1 MPITILLSFL
11 FFTGLVVF
19 VTWTRV
25 KTDKN
30 DSKDGY
36 FLGGRSLTGGLIA
49 SSLILT
55 NLSATSFVGMSA
67 LAYKGNMSVM
77 GYEVAS
83 GITLVIIALFLVPR
97 YLKQGITTIPDF
109 LESRYDLSVKKFVTI
124 LFLLSY
130 VINLLPNTLYAG
142 AMVIGGIFDVEALLG
157 IDRFESV
164 LLISAIIGFLGLF
177 YAIYGGLKAVVIA
190 DSMNG
195 IGLIVGGLMIPIFG
209 LIVLGDGSFIDG
221 FTIITTQATDKLQ
234 AVGASDDPNVPFST
248 MFTGLLLVNLY
259 YWGTDQAIIQRAL
272 GAKNL
277 KEGQKGV
284 ILAGA
289 IKVITPLFL
298 IIPGIIA
305 FHMFGSTDAA
315 GQAFEAD
322 TMYTRLV
329 GEVLP
334 KPLVGFFLAAMFG
347 AILSTFNG
355 VLNSS
360 TTLFTLNVY
369 KPFFDKEN
377 KLSDLELVH
386 KGRVFGVLI
395 AISSVVI
402 APFVMYAPNGLFDL
416 LQRLAGLFSVPI
428 FTIVFMGYLTK
439 YVPAIAAKVSLT
451 FFVIAYGIIQF
462 TPTQFHDSLGPLK
475 PLAELHFFHQ
485 LAVLF
490 VICCGIMFVIGKLR
504 PRETA
509 YVMPVNENIDIT
521 PWAFRFEASGII
533 LYMVLGAYI
542 VFSDLGLV
550 TGDKGLMVIYGI
562 VGLVML
568 VGMYFR
574 IKTKHKSMREMEAL
588 SAKQ

>member
-1 MPITILLSFL
+1 MPMTILLSFF

-19 VTWTRV
+19 YTWSRV
-25 KTDKN
+25 KNQKN
-30 DSKDGY
+30 NSKDGF

-67 LAYKGNMSVM
+67 LSFKGNMSVM

-83 GITLVIIALFLVPR
+83 GITLIIIALFLVPR

-109 LESRYDLSVKKFVTI
+109 LESRYDLSVKQFVTV

-130 VINLLPNTLYAG
+130 IINLLPNTLYAG
-142 AMVIGGIFDVEALLG
+142 AMVIGGIFDIESMLG
-157 IDRFESV
+157 ISRFQAI
-164 LLISAIIGFLGLF
+164 LLIASIIGFLGLF

-190 DSMNG
+190 DTLNG
-195 IGLIVGGLMIPIFG
+195 VGLIVGGLMIPIFG
-209 LIVLGDGSFIDG
+209 LIVLGDGSFMEGVDV
-221 FTIITTQATDKLQ
+221 ITTNATDKLQ
-234 AVGASDDPNVPFST
+234 AVGAEDDPNVPFST

-289 IKVITPLFL
+289 IKVVTPLFL

-305 FHMFGSTDAA
+305 YHMFGTVDAT
-315 GQAFEAD
+315 GQSYEAD

-329 GEVLP
+329 NEVLP

-369 KPFFDKEN
+369 KPIFDKEN
-377 KLSDLELVH
+377 KLSDEQLVN
-386 KGRVFGVLI
+386 KGRSFGLFI
-395 AISSVVI
+395 AILSVGI
-402 APFVMYAPNGLFDL
+402 APFIMFAPNGLFDL

-428 FTIVFMGYLTK
+428 FTIVFMGYITK
-439 YVPAIAAKVSLT
+439 RVPAMAAKVSLAV
-451 FFVIAYGIIQF
+451 FVAAYGIVQF
-462 TPTQFHDSLGPLK
+462 TPASMHDYLGPLK

-490 VICCGIMFVIGKLR
+490 VLCCGIMFAIGKVR
-504 PRETA
+504 PRDTD
-509 YVMPVNENIDIT
+509 YVLPVNEAMDIK
-521 PWAFRFEASGII
+521 PWEFRFEASAVI

-542 VFSDLGLV
+542 TFSDLGLV
-550 TGDKGLMVIYGI
+550 AGDTSFMVTYALCGI
-562 VGLVML
+562 VILGGL
-568 VGMYFR
+568 FAR
-574 IKTKHKSMREMEAL
+574 IRKKKAQAAQL
-588 SAKQ
+588 NAQNAQ

>member
-25 KTDKN
+25 KADKN

-67 LAYKGNMSVM
+67 LSYKGNMSVM

-109 LESRYDLSVKKFVTI
+109 LESRYDMSVKKFVTI

-157 IDRFESV
+157 IDRFQSV

-195 IGLIVGGLMIPIFG
+195 VGLVVGGLMIPIFG
-209 LIVLGDGSFIDG
+209 LYVLGDGSFMDG

-305 FHMFGSTDAA
+305 YHMFGTTDAA

-329 GEVLP
+329 SEVLP
-334 KPLVGFFLAAMFG
+334 KPLVGFFIAAMFG

-395 AISSVVI
+395 AILSVAI

-428 FTIVFMGYLTK
+428 FTIVFMGYITK
-439 YVPAIAAKVSLT
+439 YVPAIAAKISLA
-451 FFVIAYGIIQF
+451 FFVVAYGIIQF
-462 TPTQFHDSLGPLK
+462 TPSSFHAYLGPLK

-490 VICCGIMFVIGKLR
+490 VICCGIMYVIGKLR

-521 PWAFRFEASGII
+521 PWAFRFEASGVI

-562 VGLVML
+562 VGLILM
-568 VGMYFR
+568 VGMSFR
-574 IKTKHKSMREMEAL
+574 VKTKHKKMREMEAL
-588 SAKQ
+588 SAK

>member
-1 MPITILLSFL
+1 MPMTILLSFF

-19 VTWTRV
+19 YTWSRV
-25 KTDKN
+25 KNQKN
-30 DSKDGY
+30 DSKDGF

-67 LAYKGNMSVM
+67 LSFKGNMSVM

-83 GITLVIIALFLVPR
+83 GITLIIIALFLVPR

-109 LESRYDLSVKKFVTI
+109 LESRYDLSVKQFVTV

-130 VINLLPNTLYAG
+130 IINLLPNTLYAG
-142 AMVIGGIFDVEALLG
+142 AMVIGGIFDIESMLG
-157 IDRFESV
+157 ITRFQAI
-164 LLISAIIGFLGLF
+164 LLIASIIGFLGLF

-190 DSMNG
+190 DTLNG
-195 IGLIVGGLMIPIFG
+195 VGLIVGGLMIPVFG
-209 LIVLGDGSFIDG
+209 LIVLGDGSFMEGVDV
-221 FTIITTQATDKLQ
+221 ITTNATDKLQ
-234 AVGASDDPNVPFST
+234 AVGAEDDPNVPFST

-289 IKVITPLFL
+289 IKVVTPLFL

-305 FHMFGSTDAA
+305 YHMFGTVDAT
-315 GQAFEAD
+315 GQSYEAD

-329 GEVLP
+329 NEVLP

-369 KPFFDKEN
+369 KPIFDKEN
-377 KLSDLELVH
+377 KLSDEQLVN
-386 KGRVFGVLI
+386 KGRSFGLFI
-395 AISSVVI
+395 AILSVGI
-402 APFVMYAPNGLFDL
+402 APFIMFAPNGLFDL

-428 FTIVFMGYLTK
+428 FTIVFMGYITK
-439 YVPAIAAKVSLT
+439 RVPAMAAKVSLAV
-451 FFVIAYGIIQF
+451 FVAAYGIVQF
-462 TPTQFHDSLGPLK
+462 TPASMHDYLGPLK

-485 LAVLF
+485 LAILF
-490 VICCGIMFVIGKLR
+490 VLCCGIMFAIGKVR
-504 PRETA
+504 PRDTD
-509 YVMPVNENIDIT
+509 YVLPVNEAMDIK
-521 PWAFRFEASGII
+521 PWEFRFEASAVI

-542 VFSDLGLV
+542 TFSDLGLV
-550 TGDKGLMVIYGI
+550 AGDTSFMVTYALCGI
-562 VGLVML
+562 VILGGL
-568 VGMYFR
+568 FAR
-574 IKTKHKSMREMEAL
+574 IRKKKAQ
-588 SAKQ
+588 SAQLNAQNAQ

>member
-1 MPITILLSFL
+1 MPMTILLSFF

-19 VTWTRV
+19 YTWSRV
-25 KTDKN
+25 KNQKN
-30 DSKDGY
+30 DSKDGF

-67 LAYKGNMSVM
+67 LSFKGNMSVM

-83 GITLVIIALFLVPR
+83 GITLIIIALFLVPR

-109 LESRYDLSVKKFVTI
+109 LESRYDLSVKQFVTV

-130 VINLLPNTLYAG
+130 IINLLPNTLYAG
-142 AMVIGGIFDVEALLG
+142 AMVIGGIFDIESMLG
-157 IDRFESV
+157 ISRFQAI
-164 LLISAIIGFLGLF
+164 LLIASIIGFLGLF

-190 DSMNG
+190 DTLNG
-195 IGLIVGGLMIPIFG
+195 VGLIVGGLMIPVFG
-209 LIVLGDGSFIDG
+209 LIVLGDGSFMEGIDV
-221 FTIITTQATDKLQ
+221 ITTNATDKLQ
-234 AVGASDDPNVPFST
+234 AVGAEDDPNVPFST

-289 IKVITPLFL
+289 IKVVTPLFL

-305 FHMFGSTDAA
+305 YHMFGTVDAT
-315 GQAFEAD
+315 GQSYEAD

-329 GEVLP
+329 NEVLP

-369 KPFFDKEN
+369 KPIFDKEN
-377 KLSDLELVH
+377 KLSDEQLVN
-386 KGRVFGVLI
+386 KGRSFGLFI
-395 AISSVVI
+395 AILSVGI
-402 APFVMYAPNGLFDL
+402 APFIMFAPNGLFDL

-428 FTIVFMGYLTK
+428 FTIVFMGYITK
-439 YVPAIAAKVSLT
+439 RVPAMAAKVSLAV
-451 FFVIAYGIIQF
+451 FVAAYGIVQF
-462 TPTQFHDSLGPLK
+462 TPASMHDYLGPLK

-490 VICCGIMFVIGKLR
+490 VLCCGIMFAIGKVR
-504 PRETA
+504 PRDTD
-509 YVMPVNENIDIT
+509 YVLPVNEAMDIK
-521 PWAFRFEASGII
+521 PWEFRFEASAVI

-542 VFSDLGLV
+542 TFSDLGLV
-550 TGDKGLMVIYGI
+550 AGDTSFMVTYALCGI
-562 VGLVML
+562 VILGGL
-568 VGMYFR
+568 FAR
-574 IKTKHKSMREMEAL
+574 IRKKKAQAAQL
-588 SAKQ
+588 NAQNAQ

>member
-1 MPITILLSFL
+1 MPITILLSFF
-11 FFTGLVVF
+11 FFTGFVVYF
-19 VTWTRV
+19 TWARV
-25 KTDKN
+25 KDQNN
-30 DSKDGY
+30 DSKEGF

-67 LAYKGNMSVM
+67 LSFKGNMSVM

-83 GITLVIIALFLVPR
+83 GITLIMIALFLVPR

-109 LESRYDLSVKKFVTI
+109 LESRYDLSVKQFVTV

-130 VINLLPNTLYAG
+130 IVNLLPNTLYAG
-142 AMVIGGIFDVEALLG
+142 AMVIGGIFDIETMLG
-157 IDRFESV
+157 ISRFQAI
-164 LLISAIIGFLGLF
+164 LLIAAVIGFLGLF

-190 DSMNG
+190 DTLNG
-195 IGLIVGGLMIPIFG
+195 VGLIVGGLMIPIFG
-209 LIVLGDGSFIDG
+209 LIALGDGSITEG
-221 FTIITTQATDKLQ
+221 MHIISTNATNKLQ
-234 AVGASDDPNVPFST
+234 AVGAADDPNVPFST

-289 IKVITPLFL
+289 IKVLTPLFL

-305 FHMFGSTDAA
+305 YHMFGTVDAT
-315 GQAFEAD
+315 GQRYEAD

-329 GEVLP
+329 NEVLP
-334 KPLVGFFLAAMFG
+334 QPLVGFFLAAMFG

-369 KPFFDKEN
+369 KPLFDKESR
-377 KLSDLELVH
+377 LSDEQLVN
-386 KGRVFGVLI
+386 KGRVFGLFI
-395 AISSVVI
+395 ALLSVGI
-402 APFVMYAPNGLFDL
+402 APFIMFAPNGLFDL

-428 FTIVFMGYLTK
+428 FTIVLMGYVTK
-439 YVPAIAAKVSLT
+439 RVPALAAKISLT
-451 FFVIAYGIIQF
+451 VFVTAYGLVQF
-462 TPTQFHDSLGPLK
+462 TPTSLHAALGPLQ

-490 VICCGIMFVIGKLR
+490 VVCCLIMLAIGQVR
-504 PRETA
+504 PRDSD
-509 YVMPVNENIDIT
+509 YVLPVNQAMDIT
-521 PWAFRFEASGII
+521 PWAFRFEASAVI

-542 VFSDLGLV
+542 TFSDLGLV
-550 TGDKGLMVIYGI
+550 SGDTSFMVTYALCGLVLLFGI
-562 VGLVML
+562 VA
-568 VGMYFR
+568 R
-574 IKTKHKSMREMEAL
+574 IRKKL
-588 SAKQ
+588 SRSEKASVQRA

>member
-1 MPITILLSFL
+1 MPMTILLSFF

-19 VTWTRV
+19 YTWSRV
-25 KTDKN
+25 KNQKN
-30 DSKDGY
+30 DSKDGF

-67 LAYKGNMSVM
+67 LSFKGNMSVM

-83 GITLVIIALFLVPR
+83 GITLIIIALFLVPR

-109 LESRYDLSVKKFVTI
+109 LESRYDLSVKQFVTV

-130 VINLLPNTLYAG
+130 IINLLPNTLYAG
-142 AMVIGGIFDVEALLG
+142 AMVIGGIFDIESMLG
-157 IDRFESV
+157 ITRFQAI
-164 LLISAIIGFLGLF
+164 LLIASIIGFLGLF

-190 DSMNG
+190 DTLNG
-195 IGLIVGGLMIPIFG
+195 VGLIVGGLMIPIFG
-209 LIVLGDGSFIDG
+209 LIVLGDGSFMEGVDV
-221 FTIITTQATDKLQ
+221 ITTNATDKLQ
-234 AVGASDDPNVPFST
+234 AVGAEDDPNVPFST

-289 IKVITPLFL
+289 IKVVTPLFL

-305 FHMFGSTDAA
+305 YHMFGTVDAT
-315 GQAFEAD
+315 GQSYEAD

-329 GEVLP
+329 NEVLP

-369 KPFFDKEN
+369 KPIFDKES
-377 KLSDLELVH
+377 KLSDEQLVN
-386 KGRVFGVLI
+386 KGRSFGLFI
-395 AISSVVI
+395 AILSVGI
-402 APFVMYAPNGLFDL
+402 APFIMFAPNGLFDL

-428 FTIVFMGYLTK
+428 FTIVFMGYITK
-439 YVPAIAAKVSLT
+439 RVPAVAAKVSLAV
-451 FFVIAYGIIQF
+451 FVAAYGIVQF
-462 TPTQFHDSLGPLK
+462 TPASMHDYLGPLK

-490 VICCGIMFVIGKLR
+490 VLCCGIMFAIGKVR
-504 PRETA
+504 PRDTD
-509 YVMPVNENIDIT
+509 YVLPVNEAMDIK
-521 PWAFRFEASGII
+521 PWEFRFEASAVI

-542 VFSDLGLV
+542 TFSDLGLV
-550 TGDKGLMVIYGI
+550 AGDTSFMVTYALCGI
-562 VGLVML
+562 VILGGL
-568 VGMYFR
+568 FSR
-574 IKTKHKSMREMEAL
+574 IRKKKAQAAQL
-588 SAKQ
+588 DAQNAQ

>member
-1 MPITILLSFL
+1 MPITILLSFF
-11 FFTGLVVF
+11 FFTGFVVF
-19 VTWTRV
+19 FTWSRV
-25 KTDKN
+25 KNQKN
-30 DSKDGY
+30 NSQDGF

-55 NLSATSFVGMSA
+55 NLSAVSFVGMSA
-67 LAYKGNMSVM
+67 LSFKGNMSVM

-83 GITLVIIALFLVPR
+83 GVTLIIIALFLVPR

-109 LESRYDLSVKKFVTI
+109 LASRYDASVKQFVTM

-130 VINLLPNTLYAG
+130 IINLLPMTLYAG

-157 IDRFESV
+157 ISRFQAI
-164 LLISAIIGFLGLF
+164 LLIAAIIGALGLF

-190 DSMNG
+190 DTLNG
-195 IGLIVGGLMIPIFG
+195 VGLIVGGLMIPIFG
-209 LIVLGDGSFIDG
+209 LIVLGDGSFMDG
-221 FTIITTQATDKLQ
+221 FNTITTNATYKLQ
-234 AVGASDDPNVPFST
+234 AVGAADDPNVPFST

-289 IKVITPLFL
+289 IKVISPLFL

-305 FHMFGSTDAA
+305 FHMFGTADAS
-315 GQAFEAD
+315 GQSYEAD

-329 GEVLP
+329 NEVLP

-369 KPFFDKEN
+369 KPLFDKEN
-377 KLSDLELVH
+377 QLSDEQLVN
-386 KGRVFGVLI
+386 KGRAFGLFI
-395 AISSVVI
+395 AILSVGI
-402 APFVMYAPNGLFDL
+402 APFIMFAPNGLFDL

-428 FTIVFMGYLTK
+428 FTIVFMGYMTK
-439 YVPAIAAKVSLT
+439 RVPAIAAKVSLSV
-451 FFVIAYGIIQF
+451 FVITYGIVQF
-462 TPTQFHDSLGPLK
+462 TPKAYYSYLGPLQS
-475 PLAELHFFHQ
+475 LAEIHFFHQ

-490 VICCGIMFVIGKLR
+490 VICCSLMFIIGKLM
-504 PRETA
+504 PRDTD
-509 YVMPVNENIDIT
+509 YVLPINESMDIT
-521 PWAFRFEASGII
+521 PWEFRFEASAII

-542 VFSDLGLV
+542 IFSDLGLV
-550 TGDKGLMVIYGI
+550 SGDTSFMVTYGLCGI
-562 VGLVML
+562 VIIG
-568 VGMYFR
+568 GIFAR
-574 IKTKHKSMREMEAL
+574 IKRKQAQSKTKP
-588 SAKQ
+588 QQT

>member
-1 MPITILLSFL
+1 MPMTILLSFF
-11 FFTGLVVF
+11 FFTGFVVF
-19 VTWTRV
+19 YTWSRV
-25 KTDKN
+25 KNQKN
-30 DSKDGY
+30 DSKDGF

-67 LAYKGNMSVM
+67 LSFKGNMSVM

-83 GITLVIIALFLVPR
+83 GITLIIIALFLVPR

-109 LESRYDLSVKKFVTI
+109 LESRYDLSVKQFVTV

-130 VINLLPNTLYAG
+130 IINLLPNTLYAG
-142 AMVIGGIFDVEALLG
+142 AMVIGGIFDIETMLG
-157 IDRFESV
+157 INRFQAI
-164 LLISAIIGFLGLF
+164 LLIASIIGVLGLF

-190 DSMNG
+190 DTLNG
-195 IGLIVGGLMIPIFG
+195 VGLIVGGLMIPIFG
-209 LIVLGDGSFIDG
+209 LIVLGDGSFMEG
-221 FTIITTQATDKLQ
+221 LEVITTNATDKLQ
-234 AVGASDDPNVPFST
+234 AVGAEDDPNVPFST

-277 KEGQKGV
+277 REGQKGV

-289 IKVITPLFL
+289 IKVVTPLFL

-305 FHMFGSTDAA
+305 FHMFGTADAA
-315 GQAFEAD
+315 GQSYEAD

-329 GEVLP
+329 NEVLP

-369 KPFFDKEN
+369 KPLFDKEN
-377 KLSDLELVH
+377 KLSDEQLVN
-386 KGRVFGVLI
+386 KGRVFGLFI
-395 AISSVVI
+395 AILSVGI
-402 APFVMYAPNGLFDL
+402 APFIMFAPNGLFDL

-428 FTIVFMGYLTK
+428 FTIVFMGYITK
-439 YVPAIAAKVSLT
+439 RVPAIAAKVSLAV
-451 FFVIAYGIIQF
+451 FVVTYGIVQF
-462 TPTQFHDSLGPLK
+462 TPAAMHDHLGPLK

-490 VICCGIMFVIGKLR
+490 VICCVIMYIIGKVR
-504 PRETA
+504 PRDTD
-509 YVMPVNENIDIT
+509 YVLPVNEAMDIK
-521 PWAFRFEASGII
+521 PWEFRFEASAVI

-542 VFSDLGLV
+542 TFSDLGLV
-550 TGDKGLMVIYGI
+550 AGDTSFMVTYALCGI
-562 VGLVML
+562 VILG
-568 VGMYFR
+568 GIFAR
-574 IKTKHKSMREMEAL
+574 IRKKQ
-588 SAKQ
+588 AKLAQLDPTQV

>member
-1 MPITILLSFL
+1 MPMTILLSFF

-19 VTWTRV
+19 YTWSRV
-25 KTDKN
+25 KNQKN
-30 DSKDGY
+30 DSKDGF

-67 LAYKGNMSVM
+67 LSFKGNMSVM

-83 GITLVIIALFLVPR
+83 GITLIIIALFLVPR

-109 LESRYDLSVKKFVTI
+109 LESRYDLSVKQFVTV

-130 VINLLPNTLYAG
+130 IINLLPNTLYAG
-142 AMVIGGIFDVEALLG
+142 AMVIGGIFDIESMLG
-157 IDRFESV
+157 ISRFQAI
-164 LLISAIIGFLGLF
+164 LLIASIIGFLGLF

-190 DSMNG
+190 DTLNG
-195 IGLIVGGLMIPIFG
+195 VGLIVGGLMIPIFG
-209 LIVLGDGSFIDG
+209 LIVLGDGSFMEGVD
-221 FTIITTQATDKLQ
+221 IITTNATDKLQ
-234 AVGASDDPNVPFST
+234 AVGAEDDPNVPFST

-289 IKVITPLFL
+289 IKVVTPLFL

-305 FHMFGSTDAA
+305 YHMFGTVDAT
-315 GQAFEAD
+315 GQSYEAD

-329 GEVLP
+329 NEVLP

-369 KPFFDKEN
+369 KPIFDKEN
-377 KLSDLELVH
+377 KLSDEQLVN
-386 KGRVFGVLI
+386 KGRSFGLFI
-395 AISSVVI
+395 AILSVGI
-402 APFVMYAPNGLFDL
+402 APFIMFAPNGLFDL

-428 FTIVFMGYLTK
+428 FTIVFMGYITK
-439 YVPAIAAKVSLT
+439 RVPAMAAKVSLAV
-451 FFVIAYGIIQF
+451 FVAAYGIVQF
-462 TPTQFHDSLGPLK
+462 TPASMHDYLGPLK

-490 VICCGIMFVIGKLR
+490 VLCCGIMFAIGKVR
-504 PRETA
+504 PRDTD
-509 YVMPVNENIDIT
+509 YVLPVNEAMDIK
-521 PWAFRFEASGII
+521 PWEFRFEASAVI

-542 VFSDLGLV
+542 TFSDLGLV
-550 TGDKGLMVIYGI
+550 AGDTSFMVTYALCGI
-562 VGLVML
+562 VILGGL
-568 VGMYFR
+568 FAR
-574 IKTKHKSMREMEAL
+574 IRKKKAQAAQL
-588 SAKQ
+588 NAQNAQ

>member
-1 MPITILLSFL
+1 MPMTILLSFF

-19 VTWTRV
+19 YTWSRV
-25 KTDKN
+25 KNQKN
-30 DSKDGY
+30 DSKDGF

-67 LAYKGNMSVM
+67 LSFKGNMSVM

-83 GITLVIIALFLVPR
+83 GITLIIIALFLVPR

-109 LESRYDLSVKKFVTI
+109 LESRYDLSVKQFVTV

-130 VINLLPNTLYAG
+130 IINLLPNTLYAG
-142 AMVIGGIFDVEALLG
+142 AMVIGGIFDIESMLG
-157 IDRFESV
+157 ISRFQAI
-164 LLISAIIGFLGLF
+164 LLIASIIGFLGLF

-190 DSMNG
+190 DTLNG
-195 IGLIVGGLMIPIFG
+195 VGLIVGGLMIPIFG
-209 LIVLGDGSFIDG
+209 LIVLGDGSFMEGVDV
-221 FTIITTQATDKLQ
+221 ITTNATDKLQ
-234 AVGASDDPNVPFST
+234 AVGAEDDPNVPFST

-289 IKVITPLFL
+289 IKVVTPLFL

-305 FHMFGSTDAA
+305 YHMFGTVDAT
-315 GQAFEAD
+315 GQSYEAD

-329 GEVLP
+329 NEVLP

-369 KPFFDKEN
+369 KPIFDKEN
-377 KLSDLELVH
+377 KLSDEQLVN
-386 KGRVFGVLI
+386 KGRSFGLFI
-395 AISSVVI
+395 AILSVGI
-402 APFVMYAPNGLFDL
+402 APFIMFAPNGLFDL

-428 FTIVFMGYLTK
+428 FTIVFMGYITK
-439 YVPAIAAKVSLT
+439 RVPAMAAKVSLAV
-451 FFVIAYGIIQF
+451 FVAAYGIVQF
-462 TPTQFHDSLGPLK
+462 TPASMHDYLGPLK

-490 VICCGIMFVIGKLR
+490 VLCCGIMFAIGKVR
-504 PRETA
+504 PRDTD
-509 YVMPVNENIDIT
+509 YVLPVNEAMDIK
-521 PWAFRFEASGII
+521 PWEFRFEASAVI

-542 VFSDLGLV
+542 TFSDLGLV
-550 TGDKGLMVIYGI
+550 AGDTSFMVTYALCGI
-562 VGLVML
+562 VILGGL
-568 VGMYFR
+568 FAR
-574 IKTKHKSMREMEAL
+574 IRKKKAQTAQL
-588 SAKQ
+588 NAQNAQ

>member
-1 MPITILLSFL
+1 MPMTILLSFF
-11 FFTGLVVF
+11 FFTGFVVF
-19 VTWTRV
+19 FTWSRV
-25 KTDKN
+25 KNQKN
-30 DSKDGY
+30 DSKDGF

-67 LAYKGNMSVM
+67 LSFKGNMSVM

-83 GITLVIIALFLVPR
+83 GITLIIIALFLVPR

-109 LESRYDLSVKKFVTI
+109 LESRYDLSVKQFVTG

-130 VINLLPNTLYAG
+130 IVNLLPNTLYAG
-142 AMVIGGIFDVEALLG
+142 AMVIGGIFDIETMLG
-157 IDRFESV
+157 INRFQAI
-164 LLISAIIGFLGLF
+164 LLIASIIGFLGLF

-190 DSMNG
+190 DTLNG
-195 IGLIVGGLMIPIFG
+195 VGLIVGGLMIPIFG
-209 LIVLGDGSFIDG
+209 LIVLGHGSFMDG
-221 FTIITTQATDKLQ
+221 LDIITTNATDKLQ
-234 AVGASDDPNVPFST
+234 AIGAEDDPNVPFST

-289 IKVITPLFL
+289 IKVLTPLFL
-298 IIPGIIA
+298 IVPGIIA
-305 FHMFGSTDAA
+305 YHMFGTVDAT
-315 GQAFEAD
+315 GQSYEAD

-329 GEVLP
+329 NEVLP

-369 KPFFDKEN
+369 KPIFDKEN
-377 KLSDLELVH
+377 KLSDQQLVN
-386 KGRVFGVLI
+386 KGRSFGLFI
-395 AISSVVI
+395 AILSVGI
-402 APFVMYAPNGLFDL
+402 APFIMFAPNGLFDL

-428 FTIVFMGYLTK
+428 FTIVFMGYITK
-439 YVPAIAAKVSLT
+439 RVPAIAAKISLSV
-451 FFVIAYGIIQF
+451 FVLAYGIVQF
-462 TPTQFHDSLGPLK
+462 TPASMHDYLGPLK

-490 VICCGIMFVIGKLR
+490 VICCVIMFVIGKVR
-504 PRETA
+504 PRETD
-509 YVMPVNENIDIT
+509 YVLPVNEAMDIK
-521 PWAFRFEASGII
+521 PWEFRFEASAVI

-542 VFSDLGLV
+542 TFSNLGLV
-550 TGDKGLMVIYGI
+550 AGDSSFMVTYALCGI
-562 VGLVML
+562 VILGGL
-568 VGMYFR
+568 FAR
-574 IKTKHKSMREMEAL
+574 IKTKLKSARLEA
-588 SAKQ
+588 KNV

>member
-1 MPITILLSFL
+1 MPMTILLSFF
-11 FFTGLVVF
+11 FFTGFVVYY
-19 VTWTRV
+19 TWSRV
-25 KTDKN
+25 KNQKN
-30 DSKDGY
+30 NSKDGF

-67 LAYKGNMSVM
+67 LSFKGNMSVM

-83 GITLVIIALFLVPR
+83 GITLIIIALFLVPR

-109 LESRYDLSVKKFVTI
+109 LESRYDLSVKQFVTV

-130 VINLLPNTLYAG
+130 IVNLLPNTLYAG
-142 AMVIGGIFDVEALLG
+142 AMVIGGIFDIETMLG
-157 IDRFESV
+157 ISRFQAI
-164 LLISAIIGFLGLF
+164 LLIAAVIGFLGLF

-190 DSMNG
+190 DTLNG
-195 IGLIVGGLMIPIFG
+195 VGLIVGGLMIPIFG
-209 LIVLGDGSFIDG
+209 LIVLGDGSFMEG
-221 FTIITTQATDKLQ
+221 MHIISTNATDKLQ
-234 AVGASDDPNVPFST
+234 AVGAADDPNVPFST

-289 IKVITPLFL
+289 IKVLTPLFL

-305 FHMFGSTDAA
+305 YHMFGTVDAA
-315 GQAFEAD
+315 GQSYEAD

-329 GEVLP
+329 NEVLP

-369 KPFFDKEN
+369 KPFFDKEG
-377 KLSDLELVH
+377 KLSDEQLVN
-386 KGRVFGVLI
+386 KGRVFGLFI
-395 AISSVVI
+395 AILSVGI
-402 APFVMYAPNGLFDL
+402 APFIMFAPNGLFDL

-428 FTIVFMGYLTK
+428 FTIVFMGYVTK
-439 YVPAIAAKVSLT
+439 RVPAMAAKVSLA
-451 FFVIAYGIIQF
+451 FFVAAYGIVQF
-462 TPTQFHDSLGPLK
+462 TPASMHDYLGPLK

-490 VICCGIMFVIGKLR
+490 VACCLIMLVIGKAR
-504 PRETA
+504 PLDTDF
-509 YVMPVNENIDIT
+509 VLPVNEAMDIT
-521 PWAFRFEASGII
+521 PWEFRFEASAVI

-542 VFSDLGLV
+542 TFSDLGLV
-550 TGDKGLMVIYGI
+550 AGDTSFMVTYALCGI
-562 VGLVML
+562 VILG
-568 VGMYFR
+568 GIFAR
-574 IKTKHKSMREMEAL
+574 IKRKQAKLMQTKVQEA
-588 SAKQ
+588 

>member
-1 MPITILLSFL
+1 MPMTILLSFF

-19 VTWTRV
+19 YTWSQV
-25 KTDKN
+25 KNQKN
-30 DSKDGY
+30 DSKDGF

-67 LAYKGNMSVM
+67 LSFKGNMSVM

-83 GITLVIIALFLVPR
+83 GITLIIIALFLVPR

-109 LESRYDLSVKKFVTI
+109 LESRYDLSVKQFVTV

-130 VINLLPNTLYAG
+130 IINLLPNTLYAG
-142 AMVIGGIFDVEALLG
+142 AMVIGGIFDIEGMLG
-157 IDRFESV
+157 ISRFQAI
-164 LLISAIIGFLGLF
+164 LLIASIIGFLGLF

-190 DSMNG
+190 DTLNG
-195 IGLIVGGLMIPIFG
+195 VGLIVGGLMIPVFG
-209 LIVLGDGSFIDG
+209 LIVLGDGSFMEGVDV
-221 FTIITTQATDKLQ
+221 ITTNATDKLQ
-234 AVGASDDPNVPFST
+234 AVGAEDDPNVPFST

-289 IKVITPLFL
+289 IKVVTPLFL

-305 FHMFGSTDAA
+305 YHMFGTVDAT
-315 GQAFEAD
+315 GQSYEAD

-329 GEVLP
+329 NEVLP

-369 KPFFDKEN
+369 KPIFDKEN
-377 KLSDLELVH
+377 KLSDEQLVN
-386 KGRVFGVLI
+386 KGRSFGLFI
-395 AISSVVI
+395 AILSVGI
-402 APFVMYAPNGLFDL
+402 APFIMFAPNGLFDL

-428 FTIVFMGYLTK
+428 FTIVFMGYITK
-439 YVPAIAAKVSLT
+439 RVPAMAAKVSLAV
-451 FFVIAYGIIQF
+451 FVAAYGIVQF
-462 TPTQFHDSLGPLK
+462 TPASMHDYLGPLK

-490 VICCGIMFVIGKLR
+490 VLCCGIMFVIGKVR
-504 PRETA
+504 PRDTD
-509 YVMPVNENIDIT
+509 YVLPVNEAMDIK
-521 PWAFRFEASGII
+521 PWEFRFEASAVI

-542 VFSDLGLV
+542 TFSDLGLV
-550 TGDKGLMVIYGI
+550 AGDTSFMVTYALCGI
-562 VGLVML
+562 VILGGL
-568 VGMYFR
+568 FAR
-574 IKTKHKSMREMEAL
+574 IRKKKAQAAQL
-588 SAKQ
+588 DAQNAQ

>member
-1 MPITILLSFL
+1 MPVTILLSFF
-11 FFTGLVVF
+11 FFTGFVVF
-19 VTWTRV
+19 YTWSRV
-25 KTDKN
+25 KNQKN
-30 DSKDGY
+30 TSKDGF

-67 LAYKGNMSVM
+67 LSFKGNMSVM

-83 GITLVIIALFLVPR
+83 GITLIIIALFLVPR

-109 LESRYDLSVKKFVTI
+109 LESRYDLSVKQFVTV

-130 VINLLPNTLYAG
+130 IVNLLPNTLYAG
-142 AMVIGGIFDVEALLG
+142 AMVIGGIFDVETMLG
-157 IDRFESV
+157 ISRFQAI
-164 LLISAIIGFLGLF
+164 LLIATIIGVLGLF

-190 DSMNG
+190 DTLNG
-195 IGLIVGGLMIPIFG
+195 VGLIVGGLMIPIFG
-209 LIVLGDGSFIDG
+209 LIVLGDGSFMDG
-221 FTIITTQATDKLQ
+221 VDVITTNATDKLQ
-234 AVGASDDPNVPFST
+234 AVGAEDDPNVPFST

-289 IKVITPLFL
+289 IKVLTPLFL

-305 FHMFGSTDAA
+305 YHMFGTVDAA
-315 GQAFEAD
+315 GQSYEAD

-329 GEVLP
+329 NEVLP

-369 KPFFDKEN
+369 KPMFDKEN
-377 KLSDLELVH
+377 KLSDEQLVN
-386 KGRVFGVLI
+386 KGRSFGLFI
-395 AISSVVI
+395 AILSVGI
-402 APFVMYAPNGLFDL
+402 APFIMFAPNGLFDL

-428 FTIVFMGYLTK
+428 FTIVFMGYITK
-439 YVPAIAAKVSLT
+439 RVPAVAAKVSLAV
-451 FFVIAYGIIQF
+451 FVAAYGIVQF
-462 TPTQFHDSLGPLK
+462 TPAAMHDYLGPLK

-490 VICCGIMFVIGKLR
+490 VACCGIMFVIGKVR
-504 PRETA
+504 PRDTD
-509 YVMPVNENIDIT
+509 YVLPVNEAMDIE
-521 PWAFRFEASGII
+521 PWEFRFEASAVI

-542 VFSDLGLV
+542 TFSDLGLV
-550 TGDKGLMVIYGI
+550 AGDTSFMVTYALCGI
-562 VGLVML
+562 VIFG
-568 VGMYFR
+568 GIFAR
-574 IKTKHKSMREMEAL
+574 IKKKQANAKRLAAQEA
-588 SAKQ
+588 

>member
-1 MPITILLSFL
+1 MPMTILLSFF

-19 VTWTRV
+19 YTWSRV
-25 KTDKN
+25 KNQKN
-30 DSKDGY
+30 DSKDGF

-67 LAYKGNMSVM
+67 LSFKGNMSVM

-83 GITLVIIALFLVPR
+83 GITLIIIALFLVPR

-109 LESRYDLSVKKFVTI
+109 LESRYDLSVKQFVTV

-130 VINLLPNTLYAG
+130 IINLLPNTLYAG
-142 AMVIGGIFDVEALLG
+142 AMVIGGIFDIESMLG
-157 IDRFESV
+157 ISRFQAI
-164 LLISAIIGFLGLF
+164 LLIASIIGFLGLF

-190 DSMNG
+190 DTLNG
-195 IGLIVGGLMIPIFG
+195 VGLIVGGLMIPIFG
-209 LIVLGDGSFIDG
+209 LIVLGDGSFMEGVDV
-221 FTIITTQATDKLQ
+221 ITTNATDKLQ
-234 AVGASDDPNVPFST
+234 AVGAEDDPNVPFST

-289 IKVITPLFL
+289 IKVVTPLFL

-305 FHMFGSTDAA
+305 YHMFGTVDAT
-315 GQAFEAD
+315 GQSYEAD

-329 GEVLP
+329 NEVLP

-369 KPFFDKEN
+369 KPIFDKEN
-377 KLSDLELVH
+377 KLSDEQLVN
-386 KGRVFGVLI
+386 KGRSFGLFI
-395 AISSVVI
+395 AILSVGI
-402 APFVMYAPNGLFDL
+402 APFIMFAPNGLFDL

-428 FTIVFMGYLTK
+428 FTIVFMGYITK
-439 YVPAIAAKVSLT
+439 RVPAMAAKVSLAV
-451 FFVIAYGIIQF
+451 FVAAYGLVQF
-462 TPTQFHDSLGPLK
+462 TPASMHDYLGPLK

-490 VICCGIMFVIGKLR
+490 VLCCGIMFAIGKVR
-504 PRETA
+504 PRDTD
-509 YVMPVNENIDIT
+509 YVLPVNEAMDIK
-521 PWAFRFEASGII
+521 PWEFRFEASAVI

-542 VFSDLGLV
+542 TFSDLGLV
-550 TGDKGLMVIYGI
+550 AGDTSFMVTYALCGI
-562 VGLVML
+562 VILGGL
-568 VGMYFR
+568 FAR
-574 IKTKHKSMREMEAL
+574 IRKKKAQAAQL
-588 SAKQ
+588 NAQNAQ

>member
-1 MPITILLSFL
+1 MPMTILLSFF

-19 VTWTRV
+19 YTWSRV
-25 KTDKN
+25 KNQKN
-30 DSKDGY
+30 DSKDGF

-67 LAYKGNMSVM
+67 LSFKGNMSVM

-83 GITLVIIALFLVPR
+83 GITLIIIALFLVPR

-109 LESRYDLSVKKFVTI
+109 LESRYDLSVKQFVTV

-130 VINLLPNTLYAG
+130 IINLLPNTLYAG
-142 AMVIGGIFDVEALLG
+142 AMVIGGIFDIESMLG
-157 IDRFESV
+157 ISRFQAI
-164 LLISAIIGFLGLF
+164 LLIASIIGFLGLF

-190 DSMNG
+190 DTLNG
-195 IGLIVGGLMIPIFG
+195 VGLIVGGLMIPVFG
-209 LIVLGDGSFIDG
+209 LIVLGDGSFMDG
-221 FTIITTQATDKLQ
+221 VDVITTNATDKLQ
-234 AVGASDDPNVPFST
+234 AVGAEDDPNVPFST

-289 IKVITPLFL
+289 IKVVTPLFL

-305 FHMFGSTDAA
+305 YHMFGTVDAT
-315 GQAFEAD
+315 GQSYEAD

-329 GEVLP
+329 NEVLP

-369 KPFFDKEN
+369 KPIFDKEN
-377 KLSDLELVH
+377 KLSDAQLVN
-386 KGRVFGVLI
+386 KGRSFGLFI
-395 AISSVVI
+395 AILSVGI
-402 APFVMYAPNGLFDL
+402 APFIMFAPNGLFDL

-428 FTIVFMGYLTK
+428 FTIVFMGYITK
-439 YVPAIAAKVSLT
+439 RVPAMAAKVSLAV
-451 FFVIAYGIIQF
+451 FVAAYGIVQF
-462 TPTQFHDSLGPLK
+462 TPASMHDYLGPLK

-490 VICCGIMFVIGKLR
+490 VLCCGIMFAIGKVR
-504 PRETA
+504 PRDTD
-509 YVMPVNENIDIT
+509 YVLPVNEAMDIK
-521 PWAFRFEASGII
+521 PWEFRFEASAVI

-542 VFSDLGLV
+542 TFSDLGLV
-550 TGDKGLMVIYGI
+550 AGDTSFMVTYALCGI
-562 VGLVML
+562 VILGGL
-568 VGMYFR
+568 FAR
-574 IKTKHKSMREMEAL
+574 IRKKKAQ
-588 SAKQ
+588 SAQLDAQNVQ

>member
-1 MPITILLSFL
+1 MPMTILLSFF

-19 VTWTRV
+19 YTWSRV
-25 KTDKN
+25 KNQKN
-30 DSKDGY
+30 DSKDGF

-67 LAYKGNMSVM
+67 LSFKGNMSVM

-83 GITLVIIALFLVPR
+83 GITLIIIALFLVPR

-109 LESRYDLSVKKFVTI
+109 LESRYDLSVKQFVTV

-130 VINLLPNTLYAG
+130 IINLLPNTLYAG
-142 AMVIGGIFDVEALLG
+142 AMVIGGIFDIESMLG
-157 IDRFESV
+157 ITRFQAI
-164 LLISAIIGFLGLF
+164 LLIASIIGFLGLF

-190 DSMNG
+190 DTLNG
-195 IGLIVGGLMIPIFG
+195 VGLIVGGLMIPVFG
-209 LIVLGDGSFIDG
+209 LIVLGDGSFIEGVDV
-221 FTIITTQATDKLQ
+221 ITTNATDKLQ
-234 AVGASDDPNVPFST
+234 AVGAEDDPNVPFST

-289 IKVITPLFL
+289 IKVVTPLFL

-305 FHMFGSTDAA
+305 YHMFGTVDAT
-315 GQAFEAD
+315 GQSYEAD

-329 GEVLP
+329 NEVLP

-369 KPFFDKEN
+369 KPIFDKES
-377 KLSDLELVH
+377 KLSDEQLVN
-386 KGRVFGVLI
+386 KGRSFGLFI
-395 AISSVVI
+395 AILSVGI
-402 APFVMYAPNGLFDL
+402 APFIMFAPNGLFDL

-428 FTIVFMGYLTK
+428 FTIVFMGYITK
-439 YVPAIAAKVSLT
+439 RVPAVAAKVSLAV
-451 FFVIAYGIIQF
+451 FVAAYGIVQF
-462 TPTQFHDSLGPLK
+462 TPASMHDYLGPLK

-490 VICCGIMFVIGKLR
+490 VLCCGIMFAIGKVR
-504 PRETA
+504 PRDTD
-509 YVMPVNENIDIT
+509 YVLPVNEAMDIK
-521 PWAFRFEASGII
+521 PWEFRFEASAVI

-542 VFSDLGLV
+542 TFSDLGLV
-550 TGDKGLMVIYGI
+550 AGDTSFMVTYALCGI
-562 VGLVML
+562 VILGGL
-568 VGMYFR
+568 FAR
-574 IKTKHKSMREMEAL
+574 IRKKKAQAAQL
-588 SAKQ
+588 NAQNAQ

>member
-1 MPITILLSFL
+1 MPMTILLSFF
-11 FFTGLVVF
+11 FFTGFVVF
-19 VTWTRV
+19 YTWSRV
-25 KTDKN
+25 KNQKN
-30 DSKDGY
+30 DSKDGF

-67 LAYKGNMSVM
+67 LSFKGNMSVM

-83 GITLVIIALFLVPR
+83 GITLIIIALFLVPR

-109 LESRYDLSVKKFVTI
+109 LESRYDLSVKQFVTV

-130 VINLLPNTLYAG
+130 IINLLPNTLYAG
-142 AMVIGGIFDVEALLG
+142 AMVIGGIFDVETMLG
-157 IDRFESV
+157 INRFQAI
-164 LLISAIIGFLGLF
+164 LLIASIIGVLGLF

-190 DSMNG
+190 DTLNG
-195 IGLIVGGLMIPIFG
+195 VGLIVGGLMIPIFG
-209 LIVLGDGSFIDG
+209 LIVLGGGSFMEG
-221 FTIITTQATDKLQ
+221 LEVITTNATDKLQ
-234 AVGASDDPNVPFST
+234 AVGAEDDPNVPFST

-289 IKVITPLFL
+289 IKVVTPLFL

-305 FHMFGSTDAA
+305 FHMFGTADAA
-315 GQAFEAD
+315 GQSYEAD

-329 GEVLP
+329 NEVLP

-369 KPFFDKEN
+369 KPLFDKEN
-377 KLSDLELVH
+377 KLSDEQLVN
-386 KGRVFGVLI
+386 KGRVFGLFI
-395 AISSVVI
+395 AILSVGI
-402 APFVMYAPNGLFDL
+402 APFIMFAPNGLFDL

-428 FTIVFMGYLTK
+428 FTIVFMGYITK
-439 YVPAIAAKVSLT
+439 RVPAIAAKVSLAV
-451 FFVIAYGIIQF
+451 FVGTYGIVQF
-462 TPTQFHDSLGPLK
+462 TPATMHGYLGPLK

-490 VICCGIMFVIGKLR
+490 VICCVIMYIIGKVR
-504 PRETA
+504 PRDTD
-509 YVMPVNENIDIT
+509 YVLPVNEAMDIK
-521 PWAFRFEASGII
+521 PWEFRFEASAVI

-542 VFSDLGLV
+542 TFSDLGLV
-550 TGDKGLMVIYGI
+550 AGDTSFMVTYALCGI
-562 VGLVML
+562 VILG
-568 VGMYFR
+568 GIFAR
-574 IKTKHKSMREMEAL
+574 IRKKQ
-588 SAKQ
+588 AKLAQLDPTQV

>member
-1 MPITILLSFL
+1 MPMTILLSFF
-11 FFTGLVVF
+11 FFTGFVVF
-19 VTWTRV
+19 FTWSRV
-25 KTDKN
+25 KNQKN
-30 DSKDGY
+30 DSKDGF

-67 LAYKGNMSVM
+67 LSFKGNMSVM

-83 GITLVIIALFLVPR
+83 GITLIIIALFLVPR

-109 LESRYDLSVKKFVTI
+109 LESRYDLSVKQFVTV

-130 VINLLPNTLYAG
+130 IINLLPNTLYAG
-142 AMVIGGIFDVEALLG
+142 AMVIGGIFDVETMLG
-157 IDRFESV
+157 ISRFQTV
-164 LLISAIIGFLGLF
+164 LLIASIIGILGLF

-190 DSMNG
+190 DTLNG
-195 IGLIVGGLMIPIFG
+195 VGLIVGGLMIPIFG
-209 LIVLGDGSFIDG
+209 LIVLGDGSFSEG
-221 FTIITTQATDKLQ
+221 LTVITTNATDKLQ
-234 AVGASDDPNVPFST
+234 AVGAENDPNVPFST

-289 IKVITPLFL
+289 IKVLTPLFL

-305 FHMFGSTDAA
+305 YHMFGTSDAS
-315 GQAFEAD
+315 GQSYEAD

-329 GEVLP
+329 NEVLP

-369 KPFFDKEN
+369 KPMFDKEN
-377 KLSDLELVH
+377 KLTDEQLVN
-386 KGRVFGVLI
+386 KGRSFGLFI
-395 AISSVVI
+395 AILSVGI
-402 APFVMYAPNGLFDL
+402 APFIMFAPNGLFDL

-428 FTIVFMGYLTK
+428 FTIVFMGYVTK
-439 YVPAIAAKVSLT
+439 RVPAIAAKASLAI
-451 FFVIAYGIIQF
+451 FVMTYGIIQF
-462 TPTQFHDSLGPLK
+462 TPATMHDYLGPLK

-490 VICCGIMFVIGKLR
+490 VVCCAVMFIIGKVH
-504 PRETA
+504 PRDTD
-509 YVMPVNENIDIT
+509 YVLPVNEAMDIK
-521 PWAFRFEASGII
+521 PWEFRFEASAVI

-542 VFSDLGLV
+542 IFSDLGLV
-550 TGDKGLMVIYGI
+550 SGDKSFMATYALCGI
-562 VGLVML
+562 VILG
-568 VGMYFR
+568 GIFTR
-574 IKTKHKSMREMEAL
+574 IKRKQAKL
-588 SAKQ
+588 SSLKVE

>member
-1 MPITILLSFL
+1 MPMTILLSFF
-11 FFTGLVVF
+11 FFTGFVVF
-19 VTWTRV
+19 YTWSRV
-25 KTDKN
+25 KNQKN
-30 DSKDGY
+30 DSKDGF

-67 LAYKGNMSVM
+67 LSFNGNMSVM

-83 GITLVIIALFLVPR
+83 GITLIIIALFLVPR

-109 LESRYDLSVKKFVTI
+109 LESRYDLSVKQFVTV

-130 VINLLPNTLYAG
+130 IINLLPNTLYAG
-142 AMVIGGIFDVEALLG
+142 AMVIGGIFDVETMLG
-157 IDRFESV
+157 INRFQAI
-164 LLISAIIGFLGLF
+164 LLIASIIGVLGLF

-190 DSMNG
+190 DTLNG
-195 IGLIVGGLMIPIFG
+195 VGLIVGGLMIPIFG
-209 LIVLGDGSFIDG
+209 LIVLGDGSFMEG
-221 FTIITTQATDKLQ
+221 LEVITTNATDKLQ
-234 AVGASDDPNVPFST
+234 AVGAEDDPNVPFST

-284 ILAGA
+284 IFAGA
-289 IKVITPLFL
+289 IKVVTPLFL

-305 FHMFGSTDAA
+305 FHMFGTADAA
-315 GQAFEAD
+315 GQSYEAD

-329 GEVLP
+329 NEVLP

-369 KPFFDKEN
+369 KPLFDKEN
-377 KLSDLELVH
+377 KLSDEQLVN
-386 KGRVFGVLI
+386 KGRVFGLFI
-395 AISSVVI
+395 AILSVGI
-402 APFVMYAPNGLFDL
+402 APFIMFAPNGLFDL

-439 YVPAIAAKVSLT
+439 RVPAIAAKVSLAV
-451 FFVIAYGIIQF
+451 FVVTYGIVQF
-462 TPTQFHDSLGPLK
+462 TPATMHDSLGPLK

-490 VICCGIMFVIGKLR
+490 VICCAIMYIIGKIR
-504 PRETA
+504 PRDTD
-509 YVMPVNENIDIT
+509 YVLPVNEAMDIK
-521 PWAFRFEASGII
+521 PWEFRFEASAVI

-542 VFSDLGLV
+542 TFSDLGLV
-550 TGDKGLMVIYGI
+550 AGDTSFMVTYALCGI
-562 VGLVML
+562 VILG
-568 VGMYFR
+568 GIFAR
-574 IKTKHKSMREMEAL
+574 IKKKQ
-588 SAKQ
+588 AKLA

>member
-25 KTDKN
+25 KADKN

-109 LESRYDLSVKKFVTI
+109 LESRYDMSVKKFVTI

-157 IDRFESV
+157 IDRFQSV
-164 LLISAIIGFLGLF
+164 LLISAVIGFLGLF

-195 IGLIVGGLMIPIFG
+195 VGLIVGGLMIPIFG
-209 LIVLGDGSFIDG
+209 LYVLGDGSFMDG
-221 FTIITTQATDKLQ
+221 FTTITTQATDKLQ

-305 FHMFGSTDAA
+305 YHIFGTTDAA

-334 KPLVGFFLAAMFG
+334 KPLVGFFIAAMFG

-439 YVPAIAAKVSLT
+439 YVPAVAAKISLA
-451 FFVIAYGIIQF
+451 FFVVAYGIIQF

-490 VICCGIMFVIGKLR
+490 VICCGIMYVIGKLR

-509 YVMPVNENIDIT
+509 YIMPINENIDIT

-562 VGLVML
+562 VGLVLL

-588 SAKQ
+588 SAQ

>member
-1 MPITILLSFL
+1 MPMTILLSFF
-11 FFTGLVVF
+11 FFTGLVVMF
-19 VTWTRV
+19 TWSRV
-25 KTDKN
+25 KNQKN
-30 DSKDGY
+30 DSKDGF

-67 LAYKGNMSVM
+67 LSFKGNMSVM

-83 GITLVIIALFLVPR
+83 GITLIIIALFLVPR
-97 YLKQGITTIPDF
+97 YLKQGVTTIPDF
-109 LESRYDLSVKKFVTI
+109 LESRYDLSVKQFVTV

-130 VINLLPNTLYAG
+130 IINLLPNTLYAG
-142 AMVIGGIFDVEALLG
+142 AMVIGGIFDVETMLG
-157 IDRFESV
+157 INRFQAI
-164 LLISAIIGFLGLF
+164 LLIASIIGVLGLF

-190 DSMNG
+190 DTLNG
-195 IGLIVGGLMIPIFG
+195 VGLIVGGLMIPIFG
-209 LIVLGDGSFIDG
+209 LIVLGDGSFSDG
-221 FTIITTQATDKLQ
+221 VSVITTNATDKLQ
-234 AVGASDDPNVPFST
+234 AVGAEDDPNVPFST

-289 IKVITPLFL
+289 IKVLTPLFL

-305 FHMFGSTDAA
+305 FHMFGTTDAA
-315 GQAFEAD
+315 GQSYEAD

-329 GEVLP
+329 NEVLP

-369 KPFFDKEN
+369 KPLFDKEN
-377 KLSDLELVH
+377 KLSDEQLVN
-386 KGRVFGVLI
+386 KGRSFGLFI
-395 AISSVVI
+395 AILSVGI
-402 APFVMYAPNGLFDL
+402 APFIMFAPNGLFDL

-428 FTIVFMGYLTK
+428 FTIVFMGYVTK
-439 YVPAIAAKVSLT
+439 RVPAVAAKVSLAV
-451 FFVIAYGIIQF
+451 FVVAYGIVQF
-462 TPTQFHDSLGPLK
+462 TPASMHDYLGPLSL
-475 PLAELHFFHQ
+475 LAELHFFHQ

-490 VICCGIMFVIGKLR
+490 VICCAIMFIFGKVR
-504 PRETA
+504 PRDTD
-509 YVMPVNENIDIT
+509 YVLPVNEEIDIT
-521 PWAFRFEASGII
+521 PWEFRFEASAVI
-533 LYMVLGAYI
+533 LYMVLGAWCLHY
-542 VFSDLGLV
+542 VL
-550 TGDKGLMVIYGI
+550 
-562 VGLVML
+562 
-568 VGMYFR
+568 
-574 IKTKHKSMREMEAL
+574 
-588 SAKQ
+588 